1 MTDHSD
7 DPRENGSPQSPDDD
21 SSMPVE
27 SGPTDSAPSAPP
39 PPGLP
44 SAPQSEPSA
53 PPMQPTDVVPG
64 SVPTSWPTVLGILAI
79 VFGGFGILGGV
90 WGFVYPLVAG
100 RFAEMFPPVQAQL
113 MQQLDEWSGWTT
125 AMSIISLMVASLLLF
140 GGMSLVKRRHRAAP
154 ILFIWSILKTVLVFG
169 GVGLQLSMQTQIMDQ
184 ATAQLQT
191 VPGGK
196 AIMVGSVAIGLACGL
211 IFQLAGP
218 VFLLVWFRRRAIKE
232 EVATWR

>member
-1 MTDHSD
+1 
-7 DPRENGSPQSPDDD
+7 
-21 SSMPVE
+21 
-27 SGPTDSAPSAPP
+27 
-39 PPGLP
+39 
-44 SAPQSEPSA
+44 
-53 PPMQPTDVVPG
+53 
-64 SVPTSWPTVLGILAI
+64 
-79 VFGGFGILGGV
+79 
-90 WGFVYPLVAG
+90 
-100 RFAEMFPPVQAQL
+100 
-113 MQQLDEWSGWTT
+113 
-125 AMSIISLMVASLLLF
+125 
-140 GGMSLVKRRHRAAP
+140 KRRHRAAS

>member
-7 DPRENGSPQSPDDD
+7 DPRENGSPQSPEDD

-27 SGPTDSAPSAPP
+27 SGHTDSA
-39 PPGLP
+39 P

-90 WGFVYPLVAG
+90 WGVVYPFVAG
-100 RFAEMFPPVQAQL
+100 RLADMIPQMQAQL
-113 MQQLDEWSGWTT
+113 ALQLEAWSGWSTVI
-125 AMSIISLMVASLLLF
+125 SIISFLAAGFLIF
-140 GGMSLVKRRHRAAP
+140 GGVSMVKRRRRATS
-154 ILFIWSILKTVLVFG
+154 ILFIWSILKIVLIFA
-169 GVGLQLSMQTQIMDQ
+169 GVGVQLAVQSQVMDQ
-184 ATAQLQT
+184 VTAQLPT

-196 AIMVGSVAIGLACGL
+196 AIMVGSVAVGLACGL

-218 VFLLVWFRRRAIKE
+218 IFLLVWFRRGAIKE